1 MKMEDDVPKG
11 RLVGAGAHADGAM
24 PDMAET
30 GTVLDYLWEGQ
41 QGSAFEPVEADS
53 AAQIAAEYN
62 AAGLGMASN
71 DAGKNAHEPVPIDL
85 DSTLNR
91 YNVWLASLQSS
102 MTDEGHESLE

>member
-1 MKMEDDVPKG
+1 MKMENDVPEG

-53 AAQIAAEYN
+53 ASQIAAEYN
-62 AAGLGMASN
+62 AAGLGVAAMGA
-71 DAGKNAHEPVPIDL
+71 AKHAQEPDSTNL
-85 DSTLNR
+85 DSILDR
-91 YNVWLASLQSS
+91 YNVWLASLPSS
-102 MTDEGHESLE
+102 MTDEGHENLE